1 MNEDAFLKEDSM
13 TDDEPN
19 DLDQADADELFQKNF
34 EAFKDFQPLLA
45 NKIRDHKPIS
55 KLTYLE
61 NGEPSVEFGGEQIYP
76 RGAMT
81 EAADQIKNYHV
92 NAKKLQLGE
101 IAEGSLD
108 PHASKTFERLKE
120 RYGESGFKFA
130 ASTVRE
136 ESYFLIVFG
145 VGLAQHL
152 DALMER
158 TNCRVLYLIEPNI
171 DLMHHSW
178 HVYDWQPL
186 LERMKERG
194 GIEIEIGTVV
204 ENVVSN
210 LHIVFRQY
218 NPTGLDGTTVFKH
231 YKTSMTDEVERNFAD
246 KLATALMGLGFFQD
260 EMNMLGQ
267 SYKNLESGK
276 TRMVQRRKASPQ
288 MPCMIVGNGPSLD
301 KLLPVIKENE
311 DNVVIFAS
319 GSAITTLIENDIIP
333 DYWIMS
339 ERVKEVLT
347 MVEELAEEFDTKKL
361 TFVGSTTVFPGVTDY
376 FDDYIL
382 YLRPGLSSMPAFKT
396 RNDQVLTIPDPL
408 AANSSLSVAV
418 HLGFREF
425 YFMGVDAGSRFTDRG
440 HAKGGFY
447 SKREDF
453 LTSLPLSGPANF
465 GGTIY
470 TTSVLTWSRENLEK
484 LMRSLTG
491 RTFYNMSDGALIE
504 NAMPMHH
511 KAAKFTPPPRPKA
524 EIVAEL
530 THSCP
535 IYTKEEFDEQ
545 WDEAA
550 IIDRLPEFCDQV
562 RSIVLDGDLSDFQ
575 YLKDITELLEP
586 MKTETPIAMMLRG
599 TIFSLLIASEFLNN
613 RFLDADEYEAS
624 KKIFKEEFDTLL
636 TTLNDRAVEVFLG
649 LEDGEPWEGFVE

>member
-1 MNEDAFLKEDSM
+1 MNDDTPLKEDSM
-13 TDDEPN
+13 AEDESN
-19 DLDQADADELFQKNF
+19 DQNQLDADGLFQKNF
-34 EAFKDFQPLLA
+34 EAFEEFQPLLA
-45 NKIRDHKPIS
+45 KRIRDHKPIS

-61 NGEPSVEFGGEQIYP
+61 NDEPSVEFGGELIYP
-76 RGAMT
+76 RGAVT
-81 EAADQIKNYHV
+81 EAADQIKNY
-92 NAKKLQLGE
+92 NKYGQKLQLGG
-101 IAEGSLD
+101 IVEGSLD
-108 PHASKTFERLKE
+108 PHANKTFEKLKE
-120 RYGESGFKFA
+120 RYADSGFKFA

-136 ESYFLIVFG
+136 ECYFLIVFG
-145 VGLAQHL
+145 VGLAQHI
-152 DALMER
+152 DALVER
-158 TNCRVLYLIEPNI
+158 TKCRVLYLIEPNV

-178 HVYDWQPL
+178 HVYDWRPL
-186 LERMKERG
+186 LEKMTERG
-194 GIEIEIGTVV
+194 GIEIEIGSIV
-204 ENVVSN
+204 ENIVSN
-210 LHIVFRQY
+210 LHTLFRQY
-218 NPTGLDGTTVFKH
+218 NPTGLDGTTVFNH
-231 YKTSMTDEVERNFAD
+231 YNTSITDQISRNFSE
-246 KLATALMGLGFFQD
+246 KLATSLMGLGFFQD

-276 TRMVQRRKASPQ
+276 ARLVQRRKTSPE

-301 KLLPVIKENE
+301 TLLPVIKKNEENA
-311 DNVVIFAS
+311 VIFAS

-339 ERVKEVLT
+339 ERVKEVLA
-347 MVEELAEEFDTKKL
+347 MVEELAEVFDTKKL
-361 TFVGSTTVFPGVTDY
+361 TFIGSTTVFPGVIDY

-382 YLRPGLSSMPAFKT
+382 YLRPGLSSMPTFKT
-396 RNDQVLTIPDPL
+396 RNDQVLSIPDPL

-470 TTSVLTWSRENLEK
+470 TTSVLKWSRENLEK

-491 RTFYNMSDGALIE
+491 RTFYNLSDGALIE
-504 NAMPMHH
+504 NAVPMHH
-511 KAAKFTPPPRPKA
+511 KAVKFTPPPRPKA

-535 IYTKEEFDEQ
+535 VYTREEFDER

-550 IIDRLPEFCDQV
+550 IIDRLPEFCDQL
-562 RSIVLDGDLSDFQ
+562 RAIVQEGDLSDFL
-575 YLKDITELLEP
+575 YLKEITELLEP
-586 MKTETPIAMMLRG
+586 IKSETSIAMLLRG
-599 TIFSLLIASEFLNN
+599 TIFGLLIASEFLNN

-624 KKIFKEEFDTLL
+624 KKIFKEEFDILL